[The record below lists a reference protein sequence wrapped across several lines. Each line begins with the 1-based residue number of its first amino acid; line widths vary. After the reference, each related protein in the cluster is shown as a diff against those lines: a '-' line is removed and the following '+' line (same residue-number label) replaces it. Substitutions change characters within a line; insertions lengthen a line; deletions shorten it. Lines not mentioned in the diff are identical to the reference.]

1 MVILLTTLGSLL
13 YFAFFSSYFNIEII
27 EVKGVYSLEPSL
39 VEEIADVKF
48 GSNLFLQNNWS
59 KENAIKKEYSI
70 IDNVKIKQELPN
82 KVIIE
87 ITEKKPELVLLNN
100 DNYVFL
106 DSKGEVLNINDKLNQ
121 STAPILTGI
130 ELLGTIKEGQ
140 VLVKKEIRAALQF
153 IVKVPEDK
161 QYLIKEI
168 RVDDYGVAIYPT
180 GSYKVMVGENSD
192 VLKKIRTLET
202 LLRDSALLGNT
213 IYYID
218 ISNPDKIILKTKE
231 GIS

>member
-1 MVILLTTLGSLL
+1 MLILLSTLSSIF
-13 YFAFFSSYFNIEII
+13 YFAFFSSYFNIQIV

-39 VEEIADVKF
+39 VEKIANVKF
-48 GSNLFLQNNWS
+48 GTNLFLQNNLA
-59 KENAIKKEYSI
+59 KENAIKSKFTI
-70 IDNVKIKQELPN
+70 IDKVKIKQELPN

-87 ITEKKPELVLLNN
+87 IIEKKPELVLLNKQS
-100 DNYVFL
+100 YIFL
-106 DSKGEVLNINDKLNQ
+106 DSKGEVLNKNDKLNQ
-121 STAPILTGI
+121 STAPILTGVDLQEEI
-130 ELLGTIKEGQ
+130 NVGQ
-140 VLVKKEIRAALQF
+140 VLVKKEIRVALDF

-168 RVDDYGVAIYPT
+168 SVDDYGVAIYPA
-180 GSYKVMVGENSD
+180 GSYKVMIGDNSN
-192 VLKKIRTLET
+192 VIIKIRTLET

-213 IYYID
+213 IDYID